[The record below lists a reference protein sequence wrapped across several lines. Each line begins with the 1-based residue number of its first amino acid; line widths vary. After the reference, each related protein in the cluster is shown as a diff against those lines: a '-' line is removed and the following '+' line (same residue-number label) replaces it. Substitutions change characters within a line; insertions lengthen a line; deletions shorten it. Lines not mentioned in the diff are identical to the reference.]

1 MSILIDKDTRVM
13 VQGITGREGTFHTE
27 QMLAYGTKV
36 VAGVTPGKSGQDV
49 HGVPVFDSVEDGI
62 KQTGANATIIFVPP
76 KFAKGAVIEAIEAK
90 MPLIVLITEGIP
102 VQDMIEIHGRLEKSN
117 SRLIGGNCPGL
128 VTAGECKIGIMPGSI
143 FRPGNVGLVARSGT
157 LAYEVIF
164 ALTNSGMGQSTCVG
178 IGGDPTPGTQ
188 FIDILPLL
196 EADPNTE
203 KIVLIGEIGGTA
215 EEEAAE
221 YIKTMK
227 KPVAAFISGKA
238 APEGKR
244 MGHAGAIISGN
255 MGTFDSKVKALSAAG
270 VKIADFPAQ
279 IPSLLK

>member
-1 MSILIDKDTRVM
+1 MSILIDKNTRVM

-27 QMLAYGTKV
+27 QMLAYGTQV
-36 VAGVTPGKSGQDV
+36 VAGVTPGKVGQNV
-49 HGVPVFDSVEDGI
+49 HGVPVFDTVAAGI
-62 KQTGANATIIFVPP
+62 KETGANASIIFVPP
-76 KFAKGAVIEAIEAK
+76 KFAKGAVIEALEAK
-90 MPLIVLITEGIP
+90 MPLIILITEGIP
-102 VQDMIEIHGRLEKSN
+102 VQDMIEIHGRLQNSQ
-117 SRLIGGNCPGL
+117 SRLIGGNCPGV
-128 VTAGECKIGIMPGSI
+128 VTAGECKIGIMPGTI
-143 FRPGNVGLVARSGT
+143 FKQGNVGLVARSGT

-164 ALTNSGMGQSTCVG
+164 ALTNAGMGQTTCVG

-188 FIDILPLL
+188 FVDVLPLL
-196 EADPNTE
+196 EADPKTE

-255 MGTFDSKVKALSAAG
+255 MGTFASKVNALSAVG